1 MEFKKELQTLA
12 AGTLAAGTLAAKIF
26 GFAQGA
32 FALSEAPILE
42 SAPRTETATC
52 YQSQPFYTSKV
63 LKNVAPLVFSAN
75 NLSDY
80 GDGTRINNTTGAVTY
95 FSYDEE
101 LRQNYEVGTV
111 YTRDGLITTNLQT
124 SQMLY
129 LLKKVK
135 DGSVTAVFCNGSAV
149 KNPLQFIGGKLLPTP
164 QHPNWHKFD
173 GKSFVYGGE
182 AIPK

>member
-1 MEFKKELQTLA
+1 MELKTGLKVLGPRALVTGIFEFTQRALA
-12 AGTLAAGTLAAKIF
+12 LP
-26 GFAQGA
+26 
-32 FALSEAPILE
+32 EAPILE
-42 SAPRTETATC
+42 SASRTGTTTC
-52 YQSQPFYTSKV
+52 YQSQPFYTNKS
-63 LKNVAPLVFSAN
+63 LKDLAPLVFSAN

-80 GDGTRINNTTGAVTY
+80 GDGAKINKTTGAVTY

-124 SQMLY
+124 PLMLY

-135 DGSVTAVFCNGSAV
+135 DSSVTAVFCNGLAV

-164 QHPNWHKFD
+164 KHPNWHQFD

-182 AIPK
+182 AVPK